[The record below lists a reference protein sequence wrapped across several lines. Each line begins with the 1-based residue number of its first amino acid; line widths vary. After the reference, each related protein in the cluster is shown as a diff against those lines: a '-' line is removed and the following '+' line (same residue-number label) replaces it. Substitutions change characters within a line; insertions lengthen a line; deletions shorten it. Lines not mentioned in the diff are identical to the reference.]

1 MWPAA
6 ELQALAAANVALDH
20 PLRLA
25 FVALALGVGL
35 ALALRRGPLRVAVP
49 SFAAQRSLDL
59 AALLSFSLRA
69 LAFAA
74 LGLALAGPVGFVP
87 ARAASGSGVDLVIA
101 LDASGSMDALDG
113 MLEGQRATR
122 LALAKR
128 AVADLVRRR
137 PRDRL
142 GLVVFGDRAFTQC
155 PLTMDHELLLAALE
169 RVDVGVAGD
178 ATAIGDALGL
188 AVRRL
193 AAAGT
198 GPARRVVVL
207 LTDGRHNAGQLAPIT
222 AARIALGDGVRTHAV
237 GIGGTGVVPFA
248 SRTPGEPLRFEKVDL
263 DRETL
268 QEIAR
273 TTGGRFFHARR
284 PDDLAQVSELI
295 HALET
300 SPQQAPDQLRRASLL
315 PLVLVAALALLG
327 LDALLGSGPL
337 RRLP

>member
-1 MWPAA
+1 
-6 ELQALAAANVALDH
+6 V
-20 PLRLA
+20 
-25 FVALALGVGL
+25 
-35 ALALRRGPLRVAVP
+35 
-49 SFAAQRSLDL
+49 
-59 AALLSFSLRA
+59 
-69 LAFAA
+69 
-74 LGLALAGPVGFVP
+74 
-87 ARAASGSGVDLVIA
+87 
-101 LDASGSMDALDG
+101 DALDG

-142 GLVVFGDRAFTQC
+142 GLVVFGDKAFTQC
-155 PLTMDHELLLAALE
+155 PLTMDHDLLLAALE
-169 RVDVGVAGD
+169 RVQVGVAGD

-207 LTDGRHNAGQLAPIT
+207 LTDGRHNAGQLAPVT
-222 AARIALGDGVRTHAV
+222 AARIALGDAVRMHAV

-284 PDDLAQVSELI
+284 PEDLAQVSDVI

-300 SPQQAPDQLRRASLL
+300 SPQPTPGQLRRASLL
-315 PLVLVAALALLG
+315 PLVLAAALALLG
-327 LDALLGSGPL
+327 LDALLGTGPL